1 MSNENIPGQPIRV
14 LMLEDDPK
22 DADLNREELTRWGL
36 RTVSRRVDTPEAFTA
51 SLRDFRPDV
60 ILMDCVMAGF
70 SALTALKLS
79 QKIAPDVP
87 VIMVTGVL
95 LDAMIAELLRSGA
108 TDYLLKDRLSRLGSA
123 VSRALAERRSRE
135 TLIGALARMS
145 DWPLAAVRA

>member
-1 MSNENIPGQPIRV
+1 MTNENVPGQPIRV
-14 LMLEDDPK
+14 LMLEDTPS
-22 DADLNREELTRWGL
+22 DADRNREELTRWGL
-36 RTVSRRVDTPEAFTA
+36 RTISRRVDTSEAFTA
-51 SLRDFRPDV
+51 SLRDFAPDV

-70 SALTALKLS
+70 SALTALKQT

-87 VIMVTGVL
+87 VIVVTGVL
-95 LDAMIAELLRSGA
+95 LDAMIAELLRAGA

>member
-1 MSNENIPGQPIRV
+1 MSNEKLPGQPIRV

-22 DADLNREELTRWGL
+22 DADLNCEELTRWGL

-51 SLRDFRPDV
+51 SLRDFTPDV

-87 VIMVTGVL
+87 VIIVTGVL